1 MKITVLTLFKEMY
14 EGFLNTS
21 IIKRIIDSGI
31 AEVKLVDIR
40 EYSKEKH
47 HNVDDTPYGGMAGML
62 MRVDIVRDAID
73 DNKGPNS
80 KVLLTSP
87 KAKPLTQAD
96 LEKLK
101 DLDDIV
107 IVCGHY
113 EGIDAR
119 IEKYVDENVSIGD
132 YILTGGELPSMVL
145 IDGILRLLEDSIS
158 KESLKEESYTD
169 GLLEYDQ
176 YTRPFEYDGEEVPFV
191 LTNGNHKEIQRFNLK
206 SSLKNTLL
214 YRKDLLDKKKL
225 TKEEKELLEEIKQ
238 EISINCK

>member
-21 IIKRIIDSGI
+21 IIKRIIESGI

-62 MRVDIVRDAID
+62 MRVDIVRDAIE

-238 EISINCK
+238 EISIYCK

>member
-14 EGFLNTS
+14 DGFLNAS
-21 IIKRIIDSGI
+21 IIKRIIDKGI
-31 AEVKLVDIR
+31 AEVKVVDIR
-40 EYSKEKH
+40 DYSKEKH

-73 DNKGPNS
+73 DNRTTNS

-96 LEKLK
+96 LERLK

-113 EGIDAR
+113 EGVDAR
-119 IEKYVDENVSIGD
+119 IENYIDDKVSIGD

-145 IDGILRLLEDSIS
+145 IDGLLRLLEDSIS
-158 KESLKEESYTD
+158 KESLKEESYTN

-176 YTRPFEYDGEEVPFV
+176 YTRPFEYDGNEVPFV
-191 LTNGNHKEIQRFNLK
+191 LTNGNHKEICRFNLK
-206 SSLKNTLL
+206 SSLKNTYL
-214 YRKDLLDKKKL
+214 YRKDLLEKKAL
-225 TKEEKELLEEIKQ
+225 SEEEKELLKEIEEELKT
-238 EISINCK
+238 SK

>member
-21 IIKRIIDSGI
+21 IIKRIIESGI

-40 EYSKEKH
+40 DYSKEKH

-62 MRVDIVRDAID
+62 MRVDIVRDAIE
-73 DNKGPNS
+73 DNKGLNS

-87 KAKPLTQAD
+87 KAKPLTQSD
-96 LEKLK
+96 LERLK

-176 YTRPFEYDGEEVPFV
+176 YTRPFEYDDEEVPFV

>member
-62 MRVDIVRDAID
+62 MRVDIVKDAID
-73 DNKGPNS
+73 DNKTEKS

-87 KAKPLTQAD
+87 KAKPLTQKD

-101 DLDDIV
+101 DLQDIV

-119 IEKYVDENVSIGD
+119 IEKYVDEKVSIGD
-132 YILTGGELPSMVL
+132 YVLTGGELPSMVL

-176 YTRPFEYDGEEVPFV
+176 YTRPFEYNGDEVPFV
-191 LTNGNHKEIQRFNLK
+191 LTNGNHKDIQRFNLK

-214 YRKDLLDKKKL
+214 YRKDLLDKREL
-225 TKEEKELLEEIKQ
+225 SKEEKELLEEIKK
-238 EISINCK
+238 ETTK

>member
-21 IIKRIIDSGI
+21 IIKRIIESGI

-62 MRVDIVRDAID
+62 MRVDIVRDAIE

-96 LEKLK
+96 LERLK

-238 EISINCK
+238 EISIYCK